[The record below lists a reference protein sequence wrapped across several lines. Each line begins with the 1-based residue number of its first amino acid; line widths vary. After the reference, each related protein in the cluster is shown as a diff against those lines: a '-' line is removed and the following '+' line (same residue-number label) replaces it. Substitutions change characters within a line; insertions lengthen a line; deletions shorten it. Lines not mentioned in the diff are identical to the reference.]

1 MWGHPDKLVC
11 PWEVAGGESCV
22 LDTLPLGKGS
32 GGVAARLSYKTAW
45 PLRLKCCSRD
55 PF

>member
-22 LDTLPLGKGS
+22 LDTLHWGRGVGVLQQGS
-32 GGVAARLSYKTAW
+32 ATRLHG
-45 PLRLKCCSRD
+45 LCG
-55 PF
+55 